1 MIPRT
6 LFYLYDL
13 RRNLHLKPSE
23 LQRLQWKRFRAL
35 VKYAYEN
42 VPFYHRKFRSA
53 GVKPDDVKGFDDLW
67 KIPAITKF
75 EIQACDLKDMV
86 AGNVDVG
93 SLVKRSTSGST
104 GVPLNTLVDGRVE
117 DFEAAVRMR
126 ALFENGLRVRDKMAV
141 VADPRSFPKKRSVF
155 QRFGV
160 MKRKHISIFDY
171 AEKQMMLLREFK
183 PDVVKGYSSSLFIL
197 AEEFND
203 AAKEIEPRLIFTS
216 AELLDAS
223 SRKLVSSAFG
233 AELFDFYACSE
244 FSLLAWECREH
255 CGYHVNADSVL
266 MEFVDDNGGAVAFGE
281 RGNVVCT
288 SLFNNVMPI
297 IRYKLDD
304 VAIPIDDKCSCGR
317 TLPLLRLIEGR
328 ADDFLVATD
337 GRLISPTVFFPY
349 PFDNMDGIKQ
359 FRMVQERKDKLRIE
373 LVPNEMLSNDSLFF
387 ERAEHRIKQF
397 FGENM
402 NVEFQIVREIKR
414 DPSGKLRKVILNI
427 PTA

>member
-1 MIPRT
+1 VIPRT